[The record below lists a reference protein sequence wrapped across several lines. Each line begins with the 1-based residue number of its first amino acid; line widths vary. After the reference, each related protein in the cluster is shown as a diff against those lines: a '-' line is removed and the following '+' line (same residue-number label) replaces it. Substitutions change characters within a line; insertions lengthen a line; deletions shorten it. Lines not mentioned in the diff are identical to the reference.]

1 MHPLKGFQ
9 PLSNIS
15 NDMEEQI
22 TVRGEPVEPSDLG
35 LKKDGGTRVRFA
47 PSPTGHLHIGGL
59 RSAIFN
65 WLFARH
71 HNGTFLLRIEDTDLE
86 RSKQEYTDSILASF
100 AWMGIDWDEPL
111 VIQSQRIER
120 HRQIAQQL
128 LKEKKAYYCNCAPEA
143 VVERLRHKP
152 GYDPDFIRY
161 DSFCATRNLTS
172 GAIRFAISSEIQLVE
187 WNDLIR
193 GHISINRDQLD
204 DFIIVRSDGTP
215 MYNFVVV
222 VDDADMRISHVIRG
236 EEHIANTPKQIL
248 LYQACTFKLPEFAH
262 LPMILGPD
270 GSKLSKRDAATG
282 VFEYK
287 QQGYLHQALFN
298 YLVRLGWAHGDQEI
312 FTKDEMINYFSLDHV
327 GKKGAIFD
335 QNKLDWINGVYLRE
349 SSDQDLLDLIIKDIY
364 PTLRSDLSTW
374 HDQTILLLI
383 NIYKQ
388 RAKTLVELVTDI
400 KALYKKPSVFPA
412 HDLTQ
417 WITPDAM
424 GYLQELI
431 SILSNIQTFDADH
444 ITSVLKE
451 WTKSKN
457 IKIVAIAQPLRI
469 ALLGKSSGPSV
480 FELMAVIGKHA
491 TVERIEHLIQ
501 SVEK

>member
-1 MHPLKGFQ
+1 MH
-9 PLSNIS
+9 
-15 NDMEEQI
+15 
-22 TVRGEPVEPSDLG
+22 V
-35 LKKDGGTRVRFA
+35 RVRFA

-71 HNGTFLLRIEDTDLE
+71 NNGVFLLRIEDTDLE
-86 RSKQEYTDSILASF
+86 RSKPEYTDSILASF
-100 AWMGIDWDEPL
+100 AWMQIDWDEPL
-111 VIQSQRIER
+111 VIQSQRINR
-120 HRQIAQQL
+120 HKEVAAQL
-128 LKEKKAYYCNCAPEA
+128 LSQGKAYYCTCSQEE
-143 VVERLRHKP
+143 VIERLSKISGFDP
-152 GYDPDFIRY
+152 QFIKYDGYCKTRKL
-161 DSFCATRNLTS
+161 AT
-172 GAIRFAISSEIQLVE
+172 GAIRFAIPESVTTVE

-193 GHISINRDQLD
+193 GHISIGHDQLD
-204 DFIIVRSDGTP
+204 DFIIIRSDGTP

-222 VDDADMRISHVIRG
+222 IDDADMRISHVIRG

-248 LYQACTFKLPEFAH
+248 LYQSCNFALPEFAH

-312 FTKDEMINYFSLDHV
+312 FSKEEMIKYFSLDHV

-349 SSDQDLLDLIIKDIY
+349 TTDQELFDLILKDIC
-364 PTLRSDLSTW
+364 PTLRSDLPTW
-374 HDQTILLLI
+374 HDQSILLLI
-383 NIYKQ
+383 NLYKQ

-400 KALYKKPSVFPA
+400 KALYKKPITFESA
-412 HDLTQ
+412 DIAQ
-417 WITPDAM
+417 WITTDAIN
-424 GYLQELI
+424 YFKELNKV
-431 SILSNIQTFDADH
+431 LADIKVFTADE
-444 ITSVLKE
+444 ITAKLKD
-451 WTKSKN
+451 WTKAKN

-469 ALLGKSSGPSV
+469 AILGKSSGPSV
-480 FELMAVIGKHA
+480 FDLMAIIGKHE
-491 TVERIEHLIQ
+491 TIDRIEHLLQ
-501 SVEK
+501 SVGNK

>member
-1 MHPLKGFQ
+1 MLAQ
-9 PLSNIS
+9 DS
-15 NDMEEQI
+15 
-22 TVRGEPVEPSDLG
+22 PSINSG
-35 LKKDGGTRVRFA
+35 QVRVRFA

-71 HNGTFLLRIEDTDLE
+71 HKGSFLLRIEDTDLE

-100 AWMGIDWDEPL
+100 AWMQIDWDEPL
-111 VIQSQRIER
+111 VIQSERIDR
-120 HRQIAQQL
+120 HREIAAQL
-128 LKEKKAYYCNCAPEA
+128 LATNKAYYCACTQEEVVARLSKVVGFDPQFIKYDGYCA
-143 VVERLRHKP
+143 L
-152 GYDPDFIRY
+152 
-161 DSFCATRNLTS
+161 RNLTS
-172 GAIRFAISSEIQLVE
+172 GALRFRIPANIGQVE

-193 GHISINRDQLD
+193 GHIQIAIEQLD

-222 VDDADMRISHVIRG
+222 IDDADMRISHVIRG

-248 LYQACTFKLPEFAH
+248 LYQACNFALPEFAH

-287 QQGYLHQALFN
+287 QQGYLHHALFN

-312 FTKDEMINYFSLDHV
+312 FTKQQMIEYFSLDHV

-335 QNKLDWINGVYLRE
+335 QTKLDWINGVYLRE
-349 SSDQDLLDLIIKDIY
+349 TPDQELLDLILKDVC
-364 PTLRSDLSTW
+364 PTFRSDVPKW
-374 HDQTILLLI
+374 HDASLLLLI
-383 NIYKQ
+383 NMYKQ
-388 RAKTLVELVTDI
+388 RSKTVAELVADI
-400 KALYKKPSVFPA
+400 KALYKEPA
-412 HDLTQ
+412 TFESADIAQ
-417 WITPDAM
+417 WITIDTIAH
-424 GYLQELI
+424 LKELNK
-431 SILSNIQTFDADH
+431 ILSEIQTFTADE
-444 ITSVLKE
+444 ITAKLKE
-451 WTKSKN
+451 WTKLKSL
-457 IKIVAIAQPLRI
+457 KIVVIAQPLRI

-480 FELMAVIGKHA
+480 FELMAVIGKHE
-491 TVERIEHLIQ
+491 TLERIAHLLR

>member
-1 MHPLKGFQ
+1 M
-9 PLSNIS
+9 N
-15 NDMEEQI
+15 
-22 TVRGEPVEPSDLG
+22 V
-35 LKKDGGTRVRFA
+35 RVRFA

-71 HNGTFLLRIEDTDLE
+71 HNGVFLLRIEDTDLE
-86 RSKQEYTDSILASF
+86 RSKSEYTDSILASF

-111 VIQSQRIER
+111 VIQSQRINR
-120 HRQIAQQL
+120 HREVATQL
-128 LKEKKAYYCNCAPEA
+128 LTQGKAYYCTCSQEE
-143 VVERLRHKP
+143 VIERLSKIP
-152 GYDPDFIRY
+152 GFDPQFIKYDGY
-161 DSFCATRNLTS
+161 CKTRKLSS
-172 GAIRFAISSEIQLVE
+172 GAIRFAIPASATTVE

-193 GHISINRDQLD
+193 GHISIGHDQLD
-204 DFIIVRSDGTP
+204 DFIIIRSDGTP

-222 VDDADMRISHVIRG
+222 IDDADMRISHVIRG

-248 LYQACTFKLPEFAH
+248 LYQACDFALPVFAH

-298 YLVRLGWAHGDQEI
+298 YLVRLGWAHGDQEK
-312 FTKDEMINYFSLDHV
+312 FTKEEMIKYFSLDQV

-335 QNKLDWINGVYLRE
+335 QNKLDWLNGVYIRE
-349 SSDQDLLDLIIKDIY
+349 SADQELFDLILKDVCS
-364 PTLRSDLSTW
+364 TLRSDLPTW
-374 HDQTILLLI
+374 HDQSILLLI
-383 NIYKQ
+383 NLYKQ
-388 RAKTLVELVTDI
+388 RAKTLLELVADI
-400 KALYKKPSVFPA
+400 KALYKKPTEFHA
-412 HDLTQ
+412 ADITQ
-417 WITPDAM
+417 WINSDTI
-424 GYLQELI
+424 GYLKEVHVV
-431 SILSNIQTFDADH
+431 LSGMQTFSADQ
-444 ITSVLKE
+444 ITARLKE
-451 WTKSKN
+451 WTVQKN

-480 FELMAVIGKHA
+480 FDLMAVIGKHE
-491 TVERIEHLIQ
+491 TLERIEHLLQ